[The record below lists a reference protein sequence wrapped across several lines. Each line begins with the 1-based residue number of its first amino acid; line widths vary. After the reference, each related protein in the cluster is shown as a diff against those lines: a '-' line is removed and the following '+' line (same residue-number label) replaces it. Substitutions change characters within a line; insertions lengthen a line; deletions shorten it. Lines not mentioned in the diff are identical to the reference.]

1 MTFRKTLLPLVA
13 VSTCLA
19 LPAPAQAGFEPFVG
33 QLMLTGGNFCP
44 AGWLPASGQLL
55 AIADNDVLFA
65 LIGTTYGGDGQTT
78 FALPNLNGRSV
89 ISQGTGPGLP
99 TYVMGQTTGSTGFTL
114 TTSNLP
120 AHTHLGTLRAVP
132 AAGNTVTPTGNS
144 LALAPTGT
152 NIYSTATPSNNM
164 NAGDVVLQATGG
176 GQAISHQSPALV
188 LRYCI
193 ATEGVFPSRP

>member
-1 MTFRKTLLPLVA
+1 MNIRKTLLPLA
-13 VSTCLA
+13 ALTTGLA
-19 LPAPAQAGFEPFVG
+19 LPAPAQAGFEPFIG
-33 QLMLTGGNFCP
+33 QLMLTGANFCP
-44 AGWLPASGQLL
+44 LGYEPASGQIIS
-55 AIADNDVLFA
+55 IAENTALFS

-99 TYVMGQTTGSTGFTL
+99 NYVMGQTTGSTGFTL

-120 AHTHLGTLRAVP
+120 AHTHVGTLKAVP
-132 AAGNTVTPTGNS
+132 TAGNTVTPTGNS
-144 LALAPTGT
+144 LALAPAGT
-152 NIYSTATPSNNM
+152 NIYSTSTPSNNM

-193 ATEGVFPSRP
+193 ATEGIFPSRP